1 MFNFVLRPVFP
12 INFLPFR
19 TQFPRFNFSHFP
31 CRCCSPQIFAFWIYN
46 CIKANRTGRT
56 FMCLFH
62 HFWVATNSR
71 LVYVSFLVVSV
82 SKYRFLSRHE
92 GRFVSYFLLDLNV
105 DTWILFFFFRCILI
119 GVLLGLFM
127 VHMVRR
133 MIIVRIKKKTTPK
146 GFIFGS
152 QILNYHLVLTSVY
165 II

>member
-1 MFNFVLRPVFP
+1 MEHNSDFLYEGAVGECRRRWLAPLRVFNFVLRPVFP

-31 CRCCSPQIFAFWIYN
+31 SRCCSPQIFAFWIYN

-82 SKYRFLSRHE
+82 SNFRFLSRHE

-105 DTWILFFFFRCILI
+105 DTWIVFFLDAF
-119 GVLLGLFM
+119 
-127 VHMVRR
+127 
-133 MIIVRIKKKTTPK
+133 
-146 GFIFGS
+146 
-152 QILNYHLVLTSVY
+152 
-165 II
+165 